1 MADLIFCNRCGG
13 QNPSATQ
20 FCAHCGSSL
29 SPGASALAPPTPA
42 DAITAPPLIASQAY
56 PGRVQTYAG
65 FWLRVIAAIID
76 AIIVQSVVW
85 PVTLV
90 IGFVIGVAGTSV
102 QMPHAGIRLVAIIVG
117 ATLGMAA
124 HWIYE
129 ATMESSSR
137 QATLG
142 KMVLGLTV
150 TDVQGRR
157 ISFARATGRNF
168 AKYLSSM
175 IFGIGYMMAGLT
187 ERKQALHD
195 MIAGTLVWRP

>member
-1 MADLIFCNRCGG
+1 MADPIFCNRCGG
-13 QNPSATQ
+13 QNLSATQ

-29 SPGASALAPPTPA
+29 SPDASTLVPQTPA
-42 DAITAPPLIASQAY
+42 NAITPPPLIASQAY
-56 PGRVQTYAG
+56 PARVEPYAG

-76 AIIVQSVVW
+76 AVIVQAVVW

-90 IGFVIGVAGTSV
+90 IGFIIGLAGASV

-117 ATLGMAA
+117 ATLGIAA

-142 KMVLGLTV
+142 KMVLGLKV

-157 ISFARATGRNF
+157 ISFARATGRTF

-175 IFGIGYMMAGLT
+175 ILCIGYIMAGLT

-195 MIAGTLVWRP
+195 IIAGTLVWRS

>member
-1 MADLIFCNRCGG
+1 MTDPIFCNRCGG
-13 QNPSATQ
+13 QNLSATQ

-29 SPGASALAPPTPA
+29 SPGASTLAPQTPGNA
-42 DAITAPPLIASQAY
+42 MAMPPLIAAQGSPA
-56 PGRVQTYAG
+56 RVQPFAG

-76 AIIVQSVVW
+76 AVIVQSVVW

-90 IGFVIGVAGTSV
+90 IGLIIGLAGTSV
-102 QMPHAGIRLVAIIVG
+102 QMAHAGIRLVAIIVG
-117 ATLGMAA
+117 TTLGLAA
-124 HWIYE
+124 NWIYE

-142 KMVLGLTV
+142 KMVLGLKV
-150 TDVQGRR
+150 TDVQGKR

-175 IFGIGYMMAGLT
+175 ILGIGYVMAGLT

-195 MIAGTLVWRP
+195 IIAGTLVWRG

>member
-1 MADLIFCNRCGG
+1 MAAN
-13 QNPSATQ
+13 
-20 FCAHCGSSL
+20 
-29 SPGASALAPPTPA
+29 
-42 DAITAPPLIASQAY
+42 AITAPPLISSQTY
-56 PGRVQTYAG
+56 PGRVQPYAG

-90 IGFVIGVAGTSV
+90 IGFIIGLAGTSV
-102 QMPHAGIRLVAIIVG
+102 QMPHAGIRLVGVIVG

-142 KMVLGLTV
+142 KMVLGLKV
-150 TDVQGRR
+150 TDVYGKR

-175 IFGIGYMMAGLT
+175 ILCIGYVMAGLT

-195 MIAGTLVWRP
+195 IIAGTLVWRG

>member
-1 MADLIFCNRCGG
+1 MTDPIFCDRCGG
-13 QNPSATQ
+13 QNLSATQ
-20 FCAHCGSSL
+20 FCAHCGASL
-29 SPGASALAPPTPA
+29 APGASTLAPPTPGE
-42 DAITAPPLIASQAY
+42 AITAPPLIASPAFH
-56 PGRVQTYAG
+56 GRVQPFAG

-76 AIIVQSVVW
+76 AVIVQSVVW

-90 IGFVIGVAGTSV
+90 IGLIIGLAGTSV
-102 QMPHAGIRLVAIIVG
+102 QMPHAGIHLVAIIVG

-142 KMVLGLTV
+142 KMVLGLKV
-150 TDVQGRR
+150 TDVHGKR

-175 IFGIGYMMAGLT
+175 VLCMGYVMAGLT

-195 MIAGTLVWRP
+195 ILAGTLVWRG

>member
-1 MADLIFCNRCGG
+1 M
-13 QNPSATQ
+13 T
-20 FCAHCGSSL
+20 
-29 SPGASALAPPTPA
+29 T
-42 DAITAPPLIASQAY
+42 PPLIAALASPA
-56 PGRVQTYAG
+56 RVQPFAG

-76 AIIVQSVVW
+76 AVIVQSVVW

-90 IGFVIGVAGTSV
+90 IGFIIGLAGTSV
-102 QMPHAGIRLVAIIVG
+102 QMAHAGIRLVAVIVG
-117 ATLGMAA
+117 ATLGLAA
-124 HWIYE
+124 NWIYE

-142 KMVLGLTV
+142 KMVLGLKV
-150 TDVQGRR
+150 TDVQGKR

-175 IFGIGYMMAGLT
+175 ILGIGYVMAGLT

-195 MIAGTLVWRP
+195 IIAGTLVWRG

>member
-1 MADLIFCNRCGG
+1 MADPVFCNRCGG
-13 QNPSATQ
+13 QNLPATQ
-20 FCAHCGSSL
+20 FCAHCGSAL
-29 SPGASALAPPTPA
+29 SPAASTLAPQMA
-42 DAITAPPLIASQAY
+42 ANAITAPPLISSQTY
-56 PGRVQTYAG
+56 PGRVQPYAG

-90 IGFVIGVAGTSV
+90 IGFIIGLAGTSV
-102 QMPHAGIRLVAIIVG
+102 QMPHAGIRLVGIIVG

-142 KMVLGLTV
+142 KMVLSLKV
-150 TDVQGRR
+150 TDVYGKR

-175 IFGIGYMMAGLT
+175 ILCIGYVMAGLT

-195 MIAGTLVWRP
+195 IIAGTLVWRG